1 MTKEAI
7 ACFTAEQ
14 MEKQTETKTYKL
26 EQIEQYGRRQSLEF
40 HEISENANEDVAE
53 IVVDINKTFG
63 VG

>member
-26 EQIEQYGRRQSLEF
+26 EQIEQ
-40 HEISENANEDVAE
+40 
-53 IVVDINKTFG
+53 
-63 VG
+63 